1 MSEGVVLTLAPRL
14 HVSVD
19 FWRRARLPLAAH
31 FLTHMHAD
39 HTEGLGDDWR
49 APQGGP
55 IYCSPATLQ
64 LLQVGRASTAEADR
78 RTTYSLG
85 AE

>member
-1 MSEGVVLTLAPRL
+1 MLTLAPRL

-64 LLQVGRASTAEADR
+64 LLQVGRAGTAD
-78 RTTYSLG
+78 TCGIGQS
-85 AE
+85 

>member
-19 FWRRARLPLAAH
+19 FWRRARPPLAAH

-39 HTEGLGDDWR
+39 HTEGLGDGWR

-64 LLQVGRASTAEADR
+64 LLQASVVVSVNR
-78 RTTYSLG
+78 FR
-85 AE
+85 